1 MIKFIY
7 NTTKEGIKLNSEYI
21 INIPPELDG
30 KRKFCWYVLDII
42 EDLFN
47 KLIDPE
53 LSVTTVEFDIEENP
67 NKSLEWLLDT
77 GREDFFVKILSKNL
91 SIKLLDDLILYIRES
106 LSNLERGNLTISCD
120 LLRKPLKDNL
130 LYLEWLLFDD
140 KKLTHLVYNQ
150 KIDEYALGRSGLS
163 KEYIKEIVEY
173 NVKNN
178 NYICIKNDS
187 SISDDSAKLIYDLRY
202 NYDSPLSLEL
212 AWNKATHL
220 VTTGRKIRSVDF
232 NFLNY
237 DSPTDIKEF
246 SKYLYGKIPL
256 LLLYILGITES
267 IFDKYFKNISSIS
280 QKYNVQLVINK
291 YLDMHENYLRD
302 IIGPSEFSLYCENC
316 KDYYY
321 LEKNNS
327 NLVFEEICP
336 KCKKKIKLNK
346 YFFI

>member
-1 MIKFIY
+1 M
-7 NTTKEGIKLNSEYI
+7 NLEYI
-21 INIPPELDG
+21 INVPPELNE
-30 KRKFCWYVLDII
+30 KREFCWYVLDII

-47 KLIDPE
+47 RLIDRD
-53 LSVTTVEFDIEENP
+53 LSVTNVEYDSQEENP
-67 NKSLEWLLDT
+67 SKSLDWLLDT
-77 GREDFFVKILSKNL
+77 GREELFVKILSKNL
-91 SIKLLDDLILYIRES
+91 SIKLLDDLISYIRES

-140 KKLTHLVYNQ
+140 KQLTHLVYNQ

-178 NYICIKNDS
+178 NYIS
-187 SISDDSAKLIYDLRY
+187 GDSAKLIYDIRY
-202 NYDSPLSLEL
+202 NYDSHLSLEL

-220 VTTGRKIRSVDF
+220 VTTGKKIRSIDF

-237 DSPTDIKEF
+237 DSPTDIEEF
-246 SKYLYGKIPL
+246 FKYLYGKIPL
-256 LLLYILGITES
+256 LLLYVLGITES
-267 IFDKYFKNISSIS
+267 IFDKYFKNINIIS
-280 QKYNVQLVINK
+280 KKYNVQLVINK
-291 YLDMHENYLRD
+291 YLDMHEKYLRN
-302 IIGPSEFSLYCENC
+302 IISHSEFFLYCGNC
-316 KDYYY
+316 KDYSY